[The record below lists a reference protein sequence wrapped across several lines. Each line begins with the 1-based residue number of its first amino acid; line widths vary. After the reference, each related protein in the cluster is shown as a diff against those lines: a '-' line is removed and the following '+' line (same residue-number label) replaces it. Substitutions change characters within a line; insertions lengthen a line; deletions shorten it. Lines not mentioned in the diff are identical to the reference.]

1 MFFRQYLQYHIPN
14 ATTAKT
20 HTLSRTDAIQQ
31 VTLEKE
37 NVFETQSAH
46 EAFKCAR

>member
-1 MFFRQYLQYHIPN
+1 MFFRQYQQYHIPN
-14 ATTAKT
+14 ATAKT

-37 NVFETQSAH
+37 NVF
-46 EAFKCAR
+46 